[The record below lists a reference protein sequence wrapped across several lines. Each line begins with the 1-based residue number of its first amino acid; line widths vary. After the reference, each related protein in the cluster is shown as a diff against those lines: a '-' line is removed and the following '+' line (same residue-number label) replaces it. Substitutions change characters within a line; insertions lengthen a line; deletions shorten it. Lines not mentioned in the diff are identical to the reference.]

1 MGHRKSLTLI
11 VISCL
16 LVIPLFCA
24 AIDEHGA
31 ETEDSSSGEAEF
43 PRPRERPGYGASPDE
58 REEEEEISE
67 GDDSATSE
75 EEQSTPSSVAAVG
88 TENNHLPR
96 EPDVEEPEEEE
107 DEDEDE
113 DDEGEDHES
122 VELTTLLAVTSSSV
136 PLAPIP
142 PEEEEEDD
150 DDVARDDGDSH
161 QLPHNE
167 TLLIPE
173 PSQTVI
179 IWDGT
184 GEPGREQPEQP
195 TSQSDEKPASQPEVP
210 ASQPEQT
217 VNQPNDKPHS
227 QEQHGGANGNGNG
240 QPKES
245 GSEGAGKSSSHGKQ
259 EDRQG
264 AKSVPV
270 TSSGS
275 TSSSMAWVVVF
286 AVVSSALLISG
297 MSDSESERD
306 SSCHR
311 GCRHNFTDF
320 NPYAWPPTPVNRKEI
335 TLRPVT

>member
-122 VELTTLLAVTSSSV
+122 VELTTLLAVTSSSA

-142 PEEEEEDD
+142 PEEEEED

-184 GEPGREQPEQP
+184 GEPDREQPEQP